1 MMGEDAKHVIMD
13 VDGNFWEENVK
24 GLWHSASI
32 VGPDLTFTALVSRHG
47 PIRIFVELVPR

>member
-1 MMGEDAKHVIMD
+1 MGEDAKHVIMD